1 MVDSIHRPGNDQGYL
16 MKRHDL
22 AGPSFNSTKPRFNYT
37 QQISTEMAKPGPGTY
52 DTPVR
57 QSDMY
62 HTFNDSN
69 SIFKDRTQKME
80 GFNALHGHI
89 KHENKLGPGEYYVE
103 NAFVSKT
110 FNRSLPPA
118 KFV

>member
-69 SIFKDRTQKME
+69 SIFKDRTQKMQ
-80 GFNALHGHI
+80 GFNSLHGHI